1 MNPLERD
8 QFLLALEKTDAL
20 DQIQELTIGLRD
32 GFRVDHVVYHWVSS
46 DGEQYGFGTYDPA
59 WAQRYVEKDYIRVDP
74 VIIGC
79 MRSFDPV
86 DWKKLDWSS
95 KAAQAFRKDAIEHG
109 IGNQGFS
116 IPIRGPNGQLA
127 LFTASHSTDDETW
140 GAFMSAHQRD
150 WILIAH
156 YLNQKALQL
165 EKRRTPEPVRAL
177 SPRETDALTYLGMGY
192 SRGQV
197 ADLLNI
203 SEHTL
208 RAYIES
214 ARFKL
219 SALNTTHAVARAVN
233 EGLILIGGA
242 ARAASG
248 GWPGR
253 EVAEKTGQDAQGCAP
268 DAAANTKTID
278 GASDTTSGE
287 PPDVAVTTAVSDR

>member
-1 MNPLERD
+1 MGLRD
-8 QFLLALEKTDAL
+8 QF
-20 DQIQELTIGLRD
+20 QI
-32 GFRVDHVVYHWVSS
+32 DHVVYHWVSA

-59 WAQRYVEKDYIRVDP
+59 WAQRYSEKEYLRIDP
-74 VIIGC
+74 VIVGC
-79 MRSFDPV
+79 FQRFDPV
-86 DWKKLDWSS
+86 DWKRLDWSS
-95 KAAQAFRKDAIEHG
+95 KAAQAFRKDAIAHG
-109 IGNQGFS
+109 VGNQGFS

-127 LFTASHSTDDETW
+127 LLTASHTTDDESW
-140 GAFMSAHQRD
+140 AEFMEAHQRE

-165 EKRRTPEPVRAL
+165 EKGRTPEPVRAL

-219 SALNTTHAVARAVN
+219 GALNTTHAVARAIT
-233 EGLILIGGA
+233 EGLIVVGGA
-242 ARAASG
+242 ARAAAG

-253 EVAEKTGQDAQGCAP
+253 EEGDKIAKS
-268 DAAANTKTID
+268 AA
-278 GASDTTSGE
+278 G
-287 PPDVAVTTAVSDR
+287 